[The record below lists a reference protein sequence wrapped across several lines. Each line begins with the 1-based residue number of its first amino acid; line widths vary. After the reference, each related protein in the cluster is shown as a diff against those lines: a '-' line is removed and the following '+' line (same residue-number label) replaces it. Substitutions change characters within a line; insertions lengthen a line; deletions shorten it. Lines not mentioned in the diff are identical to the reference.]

1 MPNAPRGSTVPRR
14 RLGRELEAWRT
25 KLGWSRKT
33 AAAKL
38 EISDTKLWRLE
49 NGRVASQPIMIRLI
63 CHIYGIDDHLTE
75 ALVALA
81 KLTREKGWWHSYGDV
96 IPEWFDVFVG
106 LEAAASELL
115 QYEPALVPGILQS
128 LGYAEE
134 VYRGPGS
141 VATTD
146 DEIARRVEVRLR
158 RKDALTRDED
168 PLHMKAY
175 LSEAALR
182 TPVGGPA
189 VMVEQLEHLVKLGEL
204 PNVTVHV
211 LPFSAGFHAGLM
223 FGSTHILRFPEDHD
237 PDTVFIQEPSGGLY
251 LDEPQESQQYQ
262 ALFDDV
268 ARHALDAE
276 ASRDLLIR
284 TAREYQ
290 R

>member
-1 MPNAPRGSTVPRR
+1 LCNGF
-14 RLGRELEAWRT
+14 RT
-25 KLGWSRKT
+25 GILKEEVERCRTLR
-33 AAAKL
+33 AAARFPDGG
-38 EISDTKLWRLE
+38 SAALE
-49 NGRVASQPIMIRLI
+49 NGRVASQPIMIRLV

-182 TPVGGPA
+182 TP
-189 VMVEQLEHLVKLGEL
+189 
-204 PNVTVHV
+204 
-211 LPFSAGFHAGLM
+211 SADQ
-223 FGSTHILRFPEDHD
+223 P
-237 PDTVFIQEPSGGLY
+237 
-251 LDEPQESQQYQ
+251 
-262 ALFDDV
+262 
-268 ARHALDAE
+268 
-276 ASRDLLIR
+276 
-284 TAREYQ
+284 
-290 R
+290 